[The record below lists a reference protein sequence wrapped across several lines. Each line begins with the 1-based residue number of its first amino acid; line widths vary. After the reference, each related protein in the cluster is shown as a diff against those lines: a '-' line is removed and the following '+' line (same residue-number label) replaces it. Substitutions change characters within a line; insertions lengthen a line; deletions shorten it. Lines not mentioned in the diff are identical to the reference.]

1 MVEGKEEQMRSI
13 KKKYRGAK
21 CHWCDE
27 VATKRGYGFSGKKA
41 CPAHG
46 NLLRL
51 DEEQNTDDGHMS
63 EGERQAMRM
72 FRI

>member
-1 MVEGKEEQMRSI
+1 MRSI

-21 CHWCDE
+21 CGWCDE
-27 VATKRGYGFSGKKA
+27 VATKRGYGINAKRA
-41 CPAHG
+41 CPDHT

-51 DEEQNTDDGHMS
+51 DEESHKDDGHQS

-72 FRI
+72 FGL